1 MPAELPVVEQEGLDS
16 PQAREVEYALILSQM
31 IGIVKADPSQLR
43 LAIYEFA
50 RARLKT
56 DTSWADE
63 IERKQ
68 LSAALETAIQGV
80 EKFSIRQDEQERL
93 QLPAPSVQLGPG
105 TWPTEAV
112 PVSELAIHR
121 ANSASDEFPAYWRA
135 EALPIVEVHTRA
147 RLSRLAWFSIGIL
160 LFAALAVSAIYMQRA
175 SILQA
180 GLVPVLARQR
190 KPRSNHRWRLMRIEP
205 VFRRHHCHFRYRAIM
220 AYTP

>member
-31 IGIVKADPSQLR
+31 IGIVKADPSELR

-93 QLPAPSVQLGPG
+93 QLSAPSVQLGPG
-105 TWPTEAV
+105 IWPTKAV
-112 PVSELAIHR
+112 PVSELAIHL
-121 ANSASDEFPAYWRA
+121 ASSASDEFPAYWRA
-135 EALPIVEVHTRA
+135 EALPVGEVHTRTG
-147 RLSRLAWFSIGIL
+147 LSRWVWFSIGIL
-160 LFAALAVSAIYMQRA
+160 LFGLWRSQQ
-175 SILQA
+175 SIRNERLYC
-180 GLVPVLARQR
+180 R
-190 KPRSNHRWRLMRIEP
+190 RWGI
-205 VFRRHHCHFRYRAIM
+205 
-220 AYTP
+220 

>member
-1 MPAELPVVEQEGLDS
+1 MPAELPVVEHEGLDS

-31 IGIVKADPSQLR
+31 IGIVKADPSELR

-93 QLPAPSVQLGPG
+93 QLSAPSVQLGPG
-105 TWPTEAV
+105 NLANQSSSRV
-112 PVSELAIHR
+112 RVSDP
-121 ANSASDEFPAYWRA
+121 SGK
-135 EALPIVEVHTRA
+135 
-147 RLSRLAWFSIGIL
+147 LSLR
-160 LFAALAVSAIYMQRA
+160 
-175 SILQA
+175 
-180 GLVPVLARQR
+180 
-190 KPRSNHRWRLMRIEP
+190 
-205 VFRRHHCHFRYRAIM
+205 
-220 AYTP
+220 